1 MILRSIKIEIAHK
14 TRALG
19 NFRVAFAFM
28 GVDGFW
34 PIVSSKGKRVTLDIL
49 SDKIIAV
56 DASIWIYQFANA
68 LKDAASGEQIKASH
82 IVGFFKRICKLLF
95 LRIKPV
101 FVFDGPPIP
110 LKFAALRKRHDDT
123 VPDSVFR
130 KAAQQLLMQ
139 NLQRL
144 KTSKQPNQTPP
155 QVEQASPSESSVDE
169 IHVLTESDDDGSV
182 DSMSPSRRL
191 RLTVPVEFRG
201 FMAERRSLDSVSL
214 PVDPN
219 AVSPERPN
227 ENKRSFTDYNID
239 AHIDE
244 DALKDLPLHEQ
255 YRGLLQTRSALL
267 SQGRRKALH
276 LATQLGTSV
285 ANPDLHA
292 LSEDQIKSFVDLAR
306 ITDLTKSV
314 RMKMSQDEFKEEV
327 YEPPSEL
334 RRSAQ
339 ASSSSGQTKRRRKKG
354 EEQVYDSFGDQ
365 HSVLT
370 TARTTGRN
378 ELLFGKP
385 TMVKT
390 DDSIKME
397 ESIKSDDS
405 SEEEDLK
412 AKLFGSGWDDVV
424 ADVTQKGEN
433 ETKIDGKP
441 MYVLPQQVT
450 SLVEREIEPEAES
463 SIEYE
468 IESRESEQIV
478 QEEIIPELEP
488 LEEPEESESVSVH
501 SESSISVSVHS
512 ESSDYESETGGVQI
526 DRAKVPIQDAPTKVA
541 DRRMG
546 QVETTYLPTPTQS
559 VLETISDDDLRVFVE
574 LEDTLGAFIADSELT
589 AFDNKVRARISMDS
603 GDTYEEIQELLTA
616 FGIPWVSSPADA
628 EAQCAFLCAAG
639 LVDGVISDDSDT
651 LIYGSPIVF
660 RHLYMGDSTVE
671 MFKLGNIGFDRN
683 ELISLALLLGC
694 DFTEGVRGIGPVNAS
709 EIVRH
714 YSGLPGLALFRAWCE
729 RAPQDTTNNTM
740 DAPLE
745 DEDITNESLREFK
758 KKHAN
763 YRTQWI
769 FPEDFPSEAVWNV
782 FDQPVVSHDMEAFS
796 WAVPDEEDVI
806 DVVTQHTDM
815 NRAQAESILSTTM
828 TKYRET
834 RVQRRI
840 TDYFSP
846 VFERGAVAEVIS
858 KRLKAALAKQSIQP

>member
-1 MILRSIKIEIAHK
+1 MLAKSKPIAK
-14 TRALG
+14 ERKFFDLS
-19 NFRVAFAFM
+19 FAFM

-68 LKDAASGEQIKASH
+68 LKDSASGEQIKASH

-144 KTSKQPNQTPP
+144 KASASGAPTSQPTALVP
-155 QVEQASPSESSVDE
+155 ASSLSDSSVDE
-169 IHVLTESDDDGSV
+169 IHVLTDSEDDGSM

-219 AVSPERPN
+219 MASPERTSDT
-227 ENKRSFTDYNID
+227 KRNHTEMEIDANID
-239 AHIDE
+239 E
-244 DALKDLPLHEQ
+244 EALKDLPLHEQ

-267 SQGRRKALH
+267 SQGRRKALQ
-276 LATQLGTSV
+276 LASQLGNASV
-285 ANPDLHA
+285 SNPDLHA
-292 LSEDQIKSFVDLAR
+292 LSHDQIKSFVDLAR
-306 ITDLTKSV
+306 ITDMTKSI
-314 RMKMSQDEFKEEV
+314 RMKLSQDEFKEEV
-327 YEPPSEL
+327 YEPPTDL
-334 RRSAQ
+334 RKSTC
-339 ASSSSGQTKRRRKKG
+339 SSQPPKRRRKKG
-354 EEQVYDSFGDQ
+354 ESQFYAMDTFGDQ
-365 HSVLT
+365 KSVLT
-370 TARTTGRN
+370 TARSTTRH
-378 ELLFGKP
+378 ELLFGK
-385 TMVKT
+385 K
-390 DDSIKME
+390 DDSKSPAKTE
-397 ESIKSDDS
+397 VVDGIKSDDS
-405 SEEEDLK
+405 MDEKEEDLK
-412 AKLFGSGWDDVV
+412 LKLFGSAGWDDVLGTQTSIPS
-424 ADVTQKGEN
+424 DVLQLPQRNLLSERPLPVG
-433 ETKIDGKP
+433 ETKPEIP
-441 MYVLPQQVT
+441 MELNVDSIPIRETVVEKSEEEVFSDSCDSAESEESVPNLQ
-450 SLVEREIEPEAES
+450 LVEES
-463 SIEYE
+463 SQ
-468 IESRESEQIV
+468 SSV
-478 QEEIIPELEP
+478 
-488 LEEPEESESVSVH
+488 SVSVH
-501 SESSISVSVHS
+501 SETS
-512 ESSDYESETGGVQI
+512 ESELEERMERGPVIVRKEQPRRTIEET
-526 DRAKVPIQDAPTKVA
+526 PS
-541 DRRMG
+541 
-546 QVETTYLPTPTQS
+546 TQAS
-559 VLETISDDDLRVFVE
+559 FETISDDDLRVFVE
-574 LEDTLGAFIADSELT
+574 LEDTLGSFIPDADLT

-628 EAQCAFLCAAG
+628 EAQCAFLCSAG

-671 MFKLGNIGFDRN
+671 MFKLGNLGFDRK

-714 YSGLPGLALFRAWCE
+714 YSGLDGLTLFRAWCE
-729 RAPQDTTNNTM
+729 RAPQDTANNTV
-740 DAPLE
+740 DAPLKAE
-745 DEDITNESLREFK
+745 DDSNQSLREFK

-769 FPEDFPSEAVWNV
+769 FPDDFPSPEVWNV
-782 FDQPVVSHDMEAFS
+782 FDKPVVSHDMEAFS
-796 WAVPDEEDVI
+796 WVEPDEEEVI
-806 DVVTQHTDM
+806 QVVTEHTDM
-815 NRAQAESILSTTM
+815 TRPQVESILSTTM

-834 RVQRRI
+834 RIQRRI

-846 VFERGAVAEVIS
+846 VFERGVVAEVIS
-858 KRLKAALAKQSIQP
+858 KRLKAALDKQGPRR